1 MNSPF
6 LRIRPCV
13 IYDQF
18 RFYTEPVS
26 DKGVGYLFDN
36 LVVRE
41 NPLPDTRKIVF
52 QADAD
57 NTTFDFYGWKSV
69 TSIAADPN
77 NEVNKCYKTL
87 PENDT
92 ESIYT
97 SSTCRITVKP
107 GYTYSVDCDVML
119 ASSGTSEDIDS
130 SFTGIVQFNM
140 QYKDANGTNKDHI
153 VGSSGK
159 IAANGEWKHISF
171 DFTVASDATASAT
184 DQFLVYSNPVGGKG
198 VGFRFDNLIV
208 RENELTDND
217 SSLDTDLI
225 A

>member
-1 MNSPF
+1 M
-6 LRIRPCV
+6 
-13 IYDQF
+13 
-18 RFYTEPVS
+18 
-26 DKGVGYLFDN
+26 
-36 LVVRE
+36 
-41 NPLPDTRKIVF
+41 
-52 QADAD
+52 
-57 NTTFDFYGWKSV
+57 
-69 TSIAADPN
+69 
-77 NEVNKCYKTL
+77 
-87 PENDT
+87 
-92 ESIYT
+92 
-97 SSTCRITVKP
+97 TVKP
-107 GYTYSVDCDVML
+107 GYTYSVECDVML